1 MMRCP
6 TSSEIVN
13 RCKRTI
19 GTVVAVVTLF
29 TTPAAATHD
38 TLDCTVPADL
48 VPLFNLLDTFT
59 QLALLAGV
67 TLGTLGLS
75 IAGIMMLWPGQD
87 MTRRGKDV
95 AKHVIIGTIILLS
108 AQAIVSFITSQLG
121 TTLCA

>member
-1 MMRCP
+1 
-6 TSSEIVN
+6 
-13 RCKRTI
+13 
-19 GTVVAVVTLF
+19 VAVVTLF